1 MDNKFNFD
9 IIATCLLAITISLAG
24 IFGFGWWSTYQ
35 IENPTQELEWFYRPL
50 LSFITGLCVYLSYRV
65 GYDLFEDKMDTV
77 RKNVGW
83 FVGRFF
89 YDLVELSTGRKLCLA
104 GAMAFMAWMS
114 VMWGSSWW
122 ELISAMSGAVC
133 VFLVADRKISN
144 FAWGL
149 VNCSLYGLTSYY
161 NGFYGDMS
169 LNWALY
175 VPFQFIGLYMWF
187 NHTSTDEGVAARNLG
202 RAQLLKLV
210 VVTVLAILCG
220 KSILEFVNGNH
231 PLFDSANVV
240 LSIVATVLMAG
251 RYTEQWGC
259 WILVNLTGIAMWGL
273 NLYHGTGE
281 GIAALS
287 MWLVFLANSIY
298 GYWTWYRNAR

>member
-1 MDNKFNFD
+1 MDSPFNLD
-9 IIATCLLAITISLAG
+9 TLAIFVLMLLGMCLGVSVLGLWITFQVEEPSFMVAWVWRPIYAMASAVMAYLILLVLAN
-24 IFGFGWWSTYQ
+24 FM
-35 IENPTQELEWFYRPL
+35 
-50 LSFITGLCVYLSYRV
+50 
-65 GYDLFEDKMDTV
+65 EDKMETV

-89 YDLVELSTGRKLCLA
+89 YDLVELSVGRKICLA

-287 MWLVFLANSIY
+287 MWLVFLANSVY
-298 GYWTWYRNAR
+298 GYWSWYRNAR